1 MVHSGIPDNRGE
13 NRAHNKG
20 TPRILLVE
28 DDAAV
33 RYVVEQALLA
43 EGMEV
48 TAVAS
53 GESGLQAFSSSGSF
67 DLVVLDIGL
76 PGMDGVE
83 VCRRIT
89 SESHTPVVMLT
100 ARDDEVSV
108 VVGLEVGADD
118 YITKPFSTRELVSR
132 VRAHLR
138 RRRLDLLA
146 SEYAADGY
154 LTKES
159 QGARGGERPG
169 EPGGTEEQVLRFPG
183 LEIDLLRHRVEVEG
197 KEIDLTA
204 AQFKILALLAGH
216 PGRVYTRIQLMEPIW
231 GEGALTD
238 SRAADMHVLNIR
250 KKIEPDPE
258 HPRYIQTVRGA
269 GYRFLPQ

>member
-1 MVHSGIPDNRGE
+1 M
-13 NRAHNKG
+13 G
-20 TPRILLVE
+20 TSQGTTGNEGAPRILLVE
-28 DDAAV
+28 DDTAV
-33 RYVVEQALLA
+33 RYVVEQALLV
-43 EGMEV
+43 EGMEIE
-48 TAVAS
+48 AVGS
-53 GESGLQAFSSSGSF
+53 GEDGLQAFLSSGPF
-67 DLVVLDIGL
+67 HLVVLDIGL

-89 SESHTPVVMLT
+89 SQSHTPVVMLT

-118 YITKPFSTRELVSR
+118 YITKPFSTKELVSR

-146 SEYAADGY
+146 DEYT
-154 LTKES
+154 TKES
-159 QGARGGERPG
+159 YDDKDGEA
-169 EPGGTEEQVLRFPG
+169 EGGTLSFPG

-197 KEIDLTA
+197 EEISLTA
-204 AQFKILALLAGH
+204 AQFKILVLLASH
-216 PGRVYTRIQLMEPIW
+216 PGWVYAREQLMEPIW
-231 GEGALTD
+231 GEGFLTD

-258 HPRYIQTVRGA
+258 NPRYIQTVRGA
-269 GYRFLPQ
+269 GYRFVHQ

>member
-1 MVHSGIPDNRGE
+1 M
-13 NRAHNKG
+13 
-20 TPRILLVE
+20 E

-33 RYVVEQALLA
+33 RYVVEQALLV

-48 TAVAS
+48 EAVGS
-53 GESGLQAFSSSGSF
+53 GEAGLQAFLSSGPF

-89 SESHTPVVMLT
+89 SESHIPVVMLT

-118 YITKPFSTRELVSR
+118 YITKPFSPRELVSR

-138 RRRLDLLA
+138 RRRLDLL
-146 SEYAADGY
+146 GNRHT
-154 LTKES
+154 TKES
-159 QGARGGERPG
+159 HGNEVGEAEGG
-169 EPGGTEEQVLRFPG
+169 VLRFPG
-183 LEIDLLRHRVEVEG
+183 LEIDLLRHRIEVEG
-197 KEIDLTA
+197 EEISLTA
-204 AQFKILALLAGH
+204 AQFKILALLASH
-216 PGRVYTRIQLMEPIW
+216 PGWVYTRGQLMEPIW
-231 GEGALTD
+231 GEGFLTD

-258 HPRYIQTVRGA
+258 NPRYIQTVRGT
-269 GYRFLPQ
+269 GYRFAPQ

>member
-1 MVHSGIPDNRGE
+1 MVHSGAPDHRGE

-28 DDAAV
+28 DAAAV

-48 TAVAS
+48 TAVES
-53 GESGLQAFSSSGSF
+53 GESGLQAFFSSGSF

-146 SEYAADGY
+146 SGYAAGGY
-154 LTKES
+154 LTKGS

-169 EPGGTEEQVLRFPG
+169 ESGGTEEQVLRFPG

-197 KEIDLTA
+197 GEIGLTA

-216 PGRVYTRIQLMEPIW
+216 PGWVYTRIQLMEPIW
-231 GEGALTD
+231 GEGFLTD